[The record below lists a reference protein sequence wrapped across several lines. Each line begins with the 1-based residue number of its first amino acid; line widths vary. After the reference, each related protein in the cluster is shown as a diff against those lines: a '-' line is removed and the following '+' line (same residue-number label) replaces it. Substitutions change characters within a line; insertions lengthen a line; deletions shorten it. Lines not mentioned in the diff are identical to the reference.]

1 VELADIS
8 KRLQHLLDDDPTT
21 AISEALELSGNIN
34 FELLKAA
41 ILVDAGAILKNYDV
55 VVEGVDIF
63 RNAVSRYQDNSELKY
78 NLANGLHAL
87 ALSTAYKGFNW
98 YSDTESYR
106 LEARQYFYVAAN
118 DNDAS
123 IDIRSQSYTNLGNLL
138 WSSYRWVEAYDFY
151 TLALIDNP
159 RNGVASSGALKMLKY
174 ALRQQLNRPPIII

>member
-41 ILVDAGAILKNYDV
+41 ILVDAGAILKSYDV

-87 ALSTAYKGFNW
+87 ALST
-98 YSDTESYR
+98 
-106 LEARQYFYVAAN
+106 V
-118 DNDAS
+118 
-123 IDIRSQSYTNLGNLL
+123 
-138 WSSYRWVEAYDFY
+138 
-151 TLALIDNP
+151 
-159 RNGVASSGALKMLKY
+159 
-174 ALRQQLNRPPIII
+174 